1 MVHKKGLKIAPCHKP
16 VKAPALPRLRRPWQ
30 PCATVLAGS
39 QEGLA
44 PLSGRCCPYL
54 IFLPTHSTEASKNLI
69 IFLQLIEILV
79 PVCYNKWFPQN
90 RWCDFAETIKVLRGS
105 CLTYAIKILDVSY
118 HRRGHIFYN
127 FFQYHKKYS
136 FQQFG
141 NNLPIFIRRI
151 KTPGITHKF
160 WYCPKEDGRAMVSPK
175 SGNLWQDWPQS
186 CACDG
191 ILKNGYSFE
200 PVCCTKCAKTDV
212 CVQCAVYFVFR
223 LQHRFHEY
231 VICMHNYYPHK
242 QSWCWRALAVCTA
255 RPGFCAPVFQS
266 NMPGERRCGGQLPT
280 TTNTAVTCH
289 GQMTTFRPFLPLLH
303 RFVPK
308 IPQWLLPL
316 GALGYMSCLP
326 ARTSFLFF

>member
-1 MVHKKGLKIAPCHKP
+1 M
-16 VKAPALPRLRRPWQ
+16 
-30 PCATVLAGS
+30 
-39 QEGLA
+39 
-44 PLSGRCCPYL
+44 
-54 IFLPTHSTEASKNLI
+54 
-69 IFLQLIEILV
+69 
-79 PVCYNKWFPQN
+79 
-90 RWCDFAETIKVLRGS
+90 
-105 CLTYAIKILDVSY
+105 
-118 HRRGHIFYN
+118 
-127 FFQYHKKYS
+127 
-136 FQQFG
+136 
-141 NNLPIFIRRI
+141 
-151 KTPGITHKF
+151 